1 MKSRRMAIHLC
12 KLSVE
17 VCTGILHLPLI
28 GDRQKQSPVL
38 EIDVVLIVFQ
48 EAIRLPIASNRR
60 QTSQGLSEM

>member
-17 VCTGILHLPLI
+17 VCAGSRYLPLI
-28 GDRQKQSPVL
+28 GNCQKQSPVL

-48 EAIRLPIASNRR
+48 EAICLSITSNRR
-60 QTSQGLSEM
+60 QTSQGLSKM